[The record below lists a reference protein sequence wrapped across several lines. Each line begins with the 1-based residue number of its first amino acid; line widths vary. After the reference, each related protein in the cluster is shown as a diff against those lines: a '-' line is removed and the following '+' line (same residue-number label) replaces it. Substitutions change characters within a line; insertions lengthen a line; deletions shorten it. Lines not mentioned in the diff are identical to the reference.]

1 MEELRSIALACAL
14 FGGVHDLLTKKI
26 PNWFTFPAIF
36 LGVAAN
42 FYFAGTSGVGDA
54 LLGIAVPF
62 LLFLP
67 LFLFGHVGAGDVKL
81 FMAIGAFG
89 GLIFSWNVIL
99 ASIIAG
105 GVYAVV
111 DTLWHRRLLAVFKSI
126 WHFIRML
133 VTPQLA
139 AEPLKLDKRKFPFG
153 IFITI
158 GTGVIFILQLRGM
171 L

>member
-26 PNWFTFPAIF
+26 PNWFTFPAIL

-42 FYFAGTSGVGDA
+42 FYFAGSAGAGDA

-67 LFLFGHVGAGDVKL
+67 LFFFGHVGAGDVKL
-81 FMAIGAFG
+81 FMAVGAFG
-89 GLIFSWNVIL
+89 GLVFSWNVIL

-105 GVYAVV
+105 GIYAIF
-111 DTLWHRRLLAVFKSI
+111 DTLWHRRMLAFLKSI
-126 WHFIRML
+126 WRFIRML
-133 VTPQLA
+133 ITPELA

-153 IFITI
+153 ICITL
-158 GTGVIFILQLRGM
+158 GTGAVFILQLRG
-171 L
+171 LL